1 MTENGDGE
9 RFEDQLARLEEI
21 VDRLEDDAVGLEEA
35 LELFEQGMGLAKACR
50 TRLEAVELKVARLL
64 APDEGEGVTE
74 ALDPDAV

>member
-1 MTENGDGE
+1 MTQSGDGE

-35 LELFEQGMGLAKACR
+35 LGLFEQGMRLAKACR

-64 APDEGEGVTE
+64 APDEGEDLTE
-74 ALDPDAV
+74 ALDQDAP